1 MLVIGTSCK
10 DLSRANTSVDRKKQ
24 VLSQTT
30 SKGGSAHVVSHS
42 PLMIVYETVD
52 AVDDKVSA
60 LTETTLSLLEHGY
73 RGQKVMTDAREFGL
87 PCRRRRLYVF
97 LCAKVL
103 ADCG

>member
-1 MLVIGTSCK
+1 M
-10 DLSRANTSVDRKKQ
+10 DRKKL

-30 SKGGSAHVVSHS
+30 SKGGSAQTYRGFKDYVVSHS